1 MGTEGEQA
9 VLEEDPP
16 ALLSPRPLPF
26 DQLGL
31 LPLFFH
37 LSRSA
42 QTREEG
48 VTRDCPTFR
57 RRLAAEG
64 GRRTGRSCPI
74 NDPRVLFAHDVTERI
89 VAAINHPIRIVNEWP
104 DPKALIQGAS
114 LPLGR

>member
-31 LPLFFH
+31 PPLFFH

-42 QTREEG
+42 QTREEV

-57 RRLAAEG
+57 RAGNVRETVEVLVEVNV
-64 GRRTGRSCPI
+64 RRR
-74 NDPRVLFAHDVTERI
+74 
-89 VAAINHPIRIVNEWP
+89 
-104 DPKALIQGAS
+104 
-114 LPLGR
+114 

>member
-16 ALLSPRPLPF
+16 ALLSPHPLPF

-48 VTRDCPTFR
+48 ETRDCPTFR
-57 RRLAAEG
+57 RTLAAAVRS
-64 GRRTGRSCPI
+64 GRFRKKYHPLLTPLVSTRNPLSYPGNC
-74 NDPRVLFAHDVTERI
+74 VC
-89 VAAINHPIRIVNEWP
+89 AAGSKMQRK
-104 DPKALIQGAS
+104 DA
-114 LPLGR
+114 

>member
-31 LPLFFH
+31 LPLFFY

-48 VTRDCPTFR
+48 VTLDGPTFR
-57 RRLAAEG
+57 RRMAAA
-64 GRRTGRSCPI
+64 
-74 NDPRVLFAHDVTERI
+74 V
-89 VAAINHPIRIVNEWP
+89 
-104 DPKALIQGAS
+104 IQMGYLTS
-114 LPLGR
+114 SFPLTRPFSYPPAYRF